1 MDILKTKVSRWW
13 LVASLY
19 ITCVF
24 YLLFQGG
31 KTSFMVFMIV
41 NVLLVYLILGRW
53 SGVARTQG
61 TRRLQH
67 KGGTGESLPAGTR
80 LEVKLQLRVP
90 GIWPIPYVMVR
101 EKLVREGQGEMPFEI
116 PFVPDLRRGG
126 EVSYLT
132 PPLARGNYKFAPTV
146 CSTWDIFGLFE
157 HTGHFSSP
165 GEFRVLPQTIGI
177 RYWRQLNRGMKGPFS
192 HAASSRSSKETTQL
206 NGVRE
211 YHYGDRL
218 SRVHWNAT
226 AKTGEWKSKEFEREA
241 LPRTVV
247 ILDRNE
253 QAYPQADRFELAV
266 SVAASLFEHGLRR
279 ETAMGLVSVGDTPE
293 GFSPR
298 STPAQRKVVL
308 SHLVGVAADSPLPLY
323 PALKQAG
330 TLLAPGSF
338 AVLITPQ
345 GGEETVKTMQWLE
358 RTGLVPC
365 MIYIA
370 DDQAPGAVAQDESW
384 QRLIRSRGWPFYT
397 IRHLQELPGQLEGG
411 GMSAIGS

>member
-19 ITCVF
+19 ITCAL

-31 KTSFMVFMIV
+31 KTSFMVFMII
-41 NVLLVYLILGRW
+41 NVLLLYLVLGRW
-53 SGVARTQG
+53 SGIARVQG
-61 TRRLQH
+61 IRKLQH
-67 KGGTGESLPAGTR
+67 KGSGDSLPAGTR

-101 EKLVREGQGEMPFEI
+101 ERLVRQGLGEMPFEI
-116 PFVPDLRRGG
+116 PFVPDLRRSGD
-126 EVSYLT
+126 VTYLT
-132 PPLARGNYKFAPTV
+132 PPLSRGNYRFAPTV

-157 HTGHFSSP
+157 HNGYFESS

-192 HAASSRSSKETTQL
+192 HAASSRSAKETTQL

-211 YHYGDRL
+211 YHHGDRL
-218 SRVHWNAT
+218 SRVHWRAT
-226 AKTGEWKSKEFEREA
+226 AKTGQWKSKEFEREA
-241 LPRTVV
+241 LPRTVIV
-247 ILDRNE
+247 LDRYE

-266 SVAASLFEHGLRR
+266 SVAASLFEHGIRR
-279 ETAMGLVSVGDTPE
+279 ETAMGLVSVGETVD

-298 STPAQRKVVL
+298 STPAQRKAVM
-308 SHLVGVAADSPLPLY
+308 SHLVGVAADSQIPLVS
-323 PALKQAG
+323 ALKQG
-330 TLLAPGSF
+330 GSLLAPGSF

-345 GGEETVKTMQWLE
+345 GGEETVKAMQWLE

-365 MIYIA
+365 LIHIA
-370 DDQAPGAVAQDESW
+370 DTQSPAGLAQEESW
-384 QRLIRSRGWPFYT
+384 QRLIRGRGWPFYT
-397 IRHLQELPGQLEGG
+397 IRHLQELPGKLEGG
-411 GMSAIGS
+411 GASAIGS